1 MFSAN
6 SSSLD
11 KPFERSH
18 LHTAR
23 SILTRILDLTAIF
36 QRRANLLKYDA
47 TMWGG
52 FYSADPLD
60 ADEL

>member
-1 MFSAN
+1 MPDLA
-6 SSSLD
+6 
-11 KPFERSH
+11 PVIRC